1 MAPTT
6 YLQNRKKFWTWMANL
21 CLPAWRWGD
30 REELTMESGG
40 GSYRMLHLE
49 LMGDDVLLYSTGN
62 SVWSLGLEIVENE
75 KKKKMYVY
83 GCTAEIEGI

>member
-49 LMGDDVLLYSTGN
+49 LMGDGLLLYSTGQCI
-62 SVWSLGLEIVENE
+62 SHLGNNLMDNE
-75 KKKKMYVY
+75 KN
-83 GCTAEIEGI
+83 GCVHATGSLYCTMEI